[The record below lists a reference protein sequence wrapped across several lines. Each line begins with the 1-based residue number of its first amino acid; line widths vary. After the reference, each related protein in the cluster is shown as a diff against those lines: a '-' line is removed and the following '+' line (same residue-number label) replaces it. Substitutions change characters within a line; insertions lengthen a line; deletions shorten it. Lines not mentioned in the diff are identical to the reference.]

1 MEISNAASLIL
12 LSIVP
17 STAMKDIQSQHDSR
31 RINIEKVG
39 VKDISYPITV
49 KDKARSRQHTV
60 ARVNMYVNLPHHFKG
75 THMSRFIEILNQAR
89 GEITLNS
96 FHAILKQMRQ
106 KLQAEEAHMEIE
118 FPYFLKK
125 PGDRTNNV
133 QVREYI
139 CKMHGSLGA
148 STVESLTLDVTVP
161 ISPPLTDQRNN
172 LLPRS
177 LGHWGIAKISLQFKS
192 FVWIEDIITLVEEVT
207 RSHLSRNTGEKSSA
221 VPLLSVEQ
229 LTAELGQKLTEQT
242 DISWFSVQIEN
253 LSEGYST
260 FASLDSSMALC

>member
-1 MEISNAASLIL
+1 
-12 LSIVP
+12 
-17 STAMKDIQSQHDSR
+17 MKDIQSQHDSR
-31 RINIEKVG
+31 RINIKKVG

-89 GEITLNS
+89 GEITLKS

-125 PGDRTNNV
+125 PIHRSNGV
-133 QVREYI
+133 QVHEYT
-139 CKMHGSLGA
+139 CKMHGSLTA
-148 STVESLTLDVTVP
+148 ADEENLTLDVTVP
-161 ISPPLTDQRNN
+161 ILPPSTDQRDN

-177 LGHWGIAKISLQFKS
+177 LGHWGIAMISLQFKT
-192 FVWIEDIITLVEEVT
+192 FVWIEDIIMLVEEVT
-207 RSHLSRNTGEKSSA
+207 RHHLSRNTADKSTA
-221 VPLLSVEQ
+221 IQLLSVEQ
-229 LTAELGQKLTEQT
+229 LTAELGQKLAEQT

-253 LSEGYST
+253 LSEGHST
-260 FASLDSSMALC
+260 FASLDSSMAYC